1 LNVVQRGRQGGRAGP
16 RPRLSEAV
24 VEDLAAEIIGGEL
37 PPGGTLP
44 TEPQLCARFGVS
56 RTVIRDAMAQLARSG
71 LVNVRQGVGT
81 VVLDREQWHE
91 LDPML
96 LRIRAARG
104 LIGDLVP
111 DLLAIRRLVE
121 IEVAGQA
128 ACRRTE
134 QDLATMAE
142 LLERMD
148 AHLDQ
153 PALYNDADIA
163 FHNAL
168 LAATGNDLL
177 LQLMRPVNELRRI
190 GSVITSSRAHDIVLA
205 SVAGHHAIFDA
216 VRVQDVNAARTA
228 MERHVTEFE
237 RDLLSAVG
245 RATDTAAG
253 AGR

>member
-1 LNVVQRGRQGGRAGP
+1 
-16 RPRLSEAV
+16 
-24 VEDLAAEIIGGEL
+24 LAAEIIGGGL
-37 PPGGTLP
+37 PPGSTLP

-104 LIGDLVP
+104 LIAFLVL
-111 DLLAIRRLVE
+111 DVLAIRGLVDFD
-121 IEVAGQA
+121 VACQA

-134 QDLATMAE
+134 QGLATMAE

-148 AHLDQ
+148 AHLSE

-168 LAATGNDLL
+168 LAAAGNDLL

-216 VRVQDVNAARTA
+216 VTMQDANAARAA
-228 MERHVTEFE
+228 MEQHVAEFE
-237 RDLLSAVG
+237 RDLLSAMG
-245 RATDTAAG
+245 RATDTVEG